1 MRGIIPDLMMALPVD
16 GRLTVTEETL
26 MEIKTLHFAP
36 TCTAYSG
43 ARRVRPVSAVKVR
56 ADGLEGAT
64 ERDLAKRDRAW
75 CGTEADAVGPM
86 LARFREF
93 SKLKGLV
100 FGAAGEVSKDVDK
113 LIGLL
118 AYTGAETYGLAAGG
132 TTTLAAVGALA
143 WQLKQRLARVAH
155 KQRAKLLLDRRQTI
169 GPDAPRAGS
178 GRTNAPR
185 GARRRPFSKHE
196 FQRSQQQQR
205 AARSSMF
212 HN

>member
-1 MRGIIPDLMMALPVD
+1 
-16 GRLTVTEETL
+16 

-93 SKLKGLV
+93 GKLKGLV
-100 FGAAGEVSKDVDK
+100 ALFGAAGEVSKDVDK

-118 AYTGAETYGLAAGG
+118 ARTSTSSSSSWRTRAQRRM
-132 TTTLAAVGALA
+132 V
-143 WQLKQRLARVAH
+143 WQQA
-155 KQRAKLLLDRRQTI
+155 
-169 GPDAPRAGS
+169 
-178 GRTNAPR
+178 
-185 GARRRPFSKHE
+185 ARRRLQRWARWLGSSSRVWREGRTSSEPSCCWTGARPSDQTHHVRGAGARMHRAGQGAGRSADVNFSERNSNSERHGVACSTTKG
-196 FQRSQQQQR
+196 
-205 AARSSMF
+205 
-212 HN
+212 